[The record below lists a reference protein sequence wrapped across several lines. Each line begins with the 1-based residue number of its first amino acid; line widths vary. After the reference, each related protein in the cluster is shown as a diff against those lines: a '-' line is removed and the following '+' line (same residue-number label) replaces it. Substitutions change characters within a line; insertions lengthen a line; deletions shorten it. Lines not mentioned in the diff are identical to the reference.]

1 MWNARKDLTALAVV
15 VVLVVASLAA
25 WPLIRN
31 LGATPGC
38 AVTTGADPV
47 SGALVTFPLSGE
59 QADNAATIAAI
70 GIQLGM
76 PDHAVTIA

>member
-1 MWNARKDLTALAVV
+1 MWNTRKGLIALAVV
-15 VVLVVASLAA
+15 VVLVVASLAV
-25 WPLIRN
+25 WTLIRN

-38 AVTTGADPV
+38 TVTTVADPV

-70 GIQLGM
+70 GIQ
-76 PDHAVTIA
+76 